1 MLTLSLALPSLGSQ
15 PPVGGEDG
23 MQRGAAGVLAG
34 VLVGHVGF
42 AGVLVGLLAGHVG
55 FAGVLVGLLAGH
67 VGFAGVL
74 AVLEDML
81 AMKKLLV

>member
-34 VLVGHVGF
+34 HVGF
-42 AGVLVGLLAGHVG
+42 AGVL
-55 FAGVLVGLLAGH
+55 
-67 VGFAGVL
+67 AGVL

-81 AMKKLLV
+81 AMKKLLD

>member
-34 VLVGHVGF
+34 HVGF
-42 AGVLVGLLAGHVG
+42 AGVLVGLLA
-55 FAGVLVGLLAGH
+55 AI
-67 VGFAGVL
+67 
-74 AVLEDML
+74 EDML

>member
-34 VLVGHVGF
+34 RVVF
-42 AGVLVGLLAGHVG
+42 AGVLVGVLA
-55 FAGVLVGLLAGH
+55 GLLAGH

-74 AVLEDML
+74 AALEDML
-81 AMKKLLV
+81 ALKKLLV

>member
-1 MLTLSLALPSLGSQ
+1 M
-15 PPVGGEDG
+15 
-23 MQRGAAGVLAG
+23 
-34 VLVGHVGF
+34 
-42 AGVLVGLLAGHVG
+42 LAGHVG

-67 VGFAGVL
+67 VGFTGVL

>member
-34 VLVGHVGF
+34 
-42 AGVLVGLLAGHVG
+42 
-55 FAGVLVGLLAGH
+55 H

-74 AVLEDML
+74 ASLLAVFEDML

>member
-34 VLVGHVGF
+34 HVGF
-42 AGVLVGLLAGHVG
+42 V
-55 FAGVLVGLLAGH
+55 GVLVGLLAGH

-74 AVLEDML
+74 AALEDML
-81 AMKKLLV
+81 TMNKLLV

>member
-34 VLVGHVGF
+34 HVGF
-42 AGVLVGLLAGHVG
+42 AGVLAGHVG
-55 FAGVLVGLLAGH
+55 FAGGLV
-67 VGFAGVL
+67 GVL
-74 AVLEDML
+74 AALEDML
-81 AMKKLLV
+81 TMNKLLV

>member
-23 MQRGAAGVLAG
+23 MQRGAACV
-34 VLVGHVGF
+34 
-42 AGVLVGLLAGHVG
+42 LAGHVG
-55 FAGVLVGLLAGH
+55 FAGVLVGVLVSH

-74 AVLEDML
+74 
-81 AMKKLLV
+81 LLVCLLP

>member
-23 MQRGAAGVLAG
+23 MQRGAAGVL
-34 VLVGHVGF
+34 
-42 AGVLVGLLAGHVG
+42 VGLLAGHV
-55 FAGVLVGLLAGH
+55 V
-67 VGFAGVL
+67 FAGVL